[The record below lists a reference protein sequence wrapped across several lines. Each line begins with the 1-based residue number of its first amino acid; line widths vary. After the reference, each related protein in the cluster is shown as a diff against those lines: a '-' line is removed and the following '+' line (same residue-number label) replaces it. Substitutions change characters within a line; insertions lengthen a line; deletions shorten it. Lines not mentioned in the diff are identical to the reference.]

1 MTFHVGDSLGQYRV
15 DALIGE
21 GGFATVYK
29 GYQVSLD
36 RPVAIKV
43 LNERLSHNRGFVER
57 FRREAQA
64 TFSLKHPNIV
74 EVFDFQEID
83 GTSFMV
89 MEFVDGPSLRD
100 VLLGKGGFD
109 ARTGEEDATHL
120 REQLDATR
128 LHEDVD
134 GTRLHEEQADLSV
147 MKQLTG
153 HYEPLPVGVVAQIAE
168 HVCAALTYA
177 HKEGVIHRDLKPD
190 NVLISKDGRAL
201 LTDFGIA
208 RVQEENRLT
217 RTGATM
223 GTWAYMSPEQFSKP
237 EEVNSRTDI
246 YSLGIMLYEL
256 LTGSVP
262 FVGTD
267 TVVLQKHLS
276 EIPLRPRTIRGDIP
290 VAMEE
295 VVMKCLEKSPEKRY
309 PTTEEV
315 AQAILAEIKPMP
327 VTALFGTGKEKGG
340 LQKEKERTVE
350 LLCPQCGV
358 GFSAEGDSVICPGCG
373 TESKRQVA
381 VEQVE
386 GRVQA
391 GKEFVENFKFEPGL
405 SMDVR
410 AFLYRKTVKPVLM
423 REYEELVKNWAAGL
437 KKGSIV
443 APTTEEGDWP
453 DRKVTIASVKQILDF
468 NALWDSTAL
477 NDYIVEID
485 ERRERKKR
493 MAGLEGRAFLLLG
506 LLQSLGGA
514 GGLTNGQMV
523 SHYEAASGW
532 YDRSEQALKDFE
544 PQLAPVAR
552 FSKQFADVILRFPV
566 EPLGEL
572 PPAEIQPDAAI
583 GVKMDLNEYREYQGV
598 LERVQSQIN
607 RLKAEAQV
615 VLDIVKEQI
624 GQLVKQLEK
633 YKEAVENQKDIHQTQ
648 IATINGKFKRE
659 ISSLQKFI
667 QITHWT
673 ILLSPW
679 VLGLIGM
686 LILGLKFNSS
696 GLTAFGLMILAL
708 SSGFLYVRLPSLRQ
722 KLTWWDVSP
731 ILAGLLGLYLANQL
745 IGALVGAAG
754 ALGLWLAATRWSRI
768 RHSNPVSFLVVMLLA
783 AAPAVF
789 LQVYTYL
796 NLIRRGSNPEFLL
809 PEIGFDFIFGIIVG
823 WVYRNRKPK
832 LDSAQNRL
840 EAALMEEEA
849 AHQKELNGID
859 SNHSN
864 SLDQFKSSTD
874 KNIRTVTGKLEQAE
888 HMAYVL
894 SLRLLRARTTQE
906 LADTDK
912 LRSYTNE
919 LNKNRFQFIQVEEIP
934 TRPPENIQKRV
945 KR

>member
-1 MTFHVGDSLGQYRV
+1 MTFNVGDTLGQYQV

-29 GYQVSLD
+29 GYQASLD

-57 FRREAQA
+57 FRREAEA

-74 EVFDFQEID
+74 QVFDFQEID

-100 VLLGKGGFD
+100 VLLGKGGYD
-109 ARTGEEDATHL
+109 ARAGEEDATRL

-134 GTRLHEEQADLSV
+134 GTRLHEEQADLSA

-208 RVQEENRLT
+208 RVQEESRLT

-267 TVVLQKHLS
+267 TMVLQKHLS

-350 LLCPQCGV
+350 LHCPQCGI

-373 TESKRQVA
+373 KESKRQVA

-386 GRVQA
+386 GREQS

-410 AFLYRKTVKPVLM
+410 AFLYRKTIKPVLVG
-423 REYEELVKNWAAGL
+423 EYEEMEKKWAVSL
-437 KKGSIV
+437 KKGSVVTPTMEEANRPDGEKTV
-443 APTTEEGDWP
+443 AS
-453 DRKVTIASVKQILDF
+453 IKQILEF
-468 NALWDSTAL
+468 SALWNSAAL
-477 NDYIVEID
+477 NDYVVEID

-493 MAGLEGRAFLLLG
+493 MAGLEGRAFQLLG
-506 LLQSLGGA
+506 LFQSLGGA
-514 GGLTNGQMV
+514 KGQTNEQMV

-532 YDRSEQALKDFE
+532 YARSEQILEEFE
-544 PQLAPVAR
+544 PELAPVAG
-552 FSKQFADVILRFPV
+552 FSKQFANVILRFPV
-566 EPLGEL
+566 EPQREL
-572 PPAEIQPDAAI
+572 PPAEIQPDAAP
-583 GVKMDLNEYREYQGV
+583 GVKMDFNEYREYKGV
-598 LERVQSQIN
+598 LERIQEQIN
-607 RLKAEAQV
+607 RQKAEVQV
-615 VLDIVKEQI
+615 LLDKVEDQT
-624 GQLVKQLEK
+624 GQMVKQLEK
-633 YKEAVENQKDIHQTQ
+633 YKEEVEYQKNVHQTR
-648 IATINGKFKRE
+648 IATIKGKFEHE
-659 ISSLQKFI
+659 ISSLQKLI
-667 QITHWT
+667 QITGGV
-673 ILLSPW
+673 ILFLPW

-686 LILGLKFNSS
+686 IILGLNFGS
-696 GLTAFGLMILAL
+696 GLESFGLMILAVPL
-708 SSGFLYVRLPSLRQ
+708 GFLYVRLPSLRQ
-722 KLTWWDVSP
+722 KLTWWDASP
-731 ILAGLLGLYLANQL
+731 IFAGLLGLYLSNH
-745 IGALVGAAG
+745 IFGALVAATG

-768 RHSNPVSFLVVMLLA
+768 RHSNPVTFLVVMLLA
-783 AAPAVF
+783 ATPVVF
-789 LQVYTYL
+789 VQVYTFL
-796 NLIRRGSNPEFLL
+796 NLIHRGSNPNFLL
-809 PEIGFDFIFGIIVG
+809 PEIGIGFILGIIVAG
-823 WVYRNRKPK
+823 VYRNRKPK
-832 LDSAQNRL
+832 LDSANDRL
-840 EAALMEEEA
+840 ATALTEEGA
-849 AHQKELNGID
+849 AHQEKLAGID
-859 SNHSN
+859 SRRSN
-864 SLDQFKSSTD
+864 SLNQFKSSTD
-874 KNIRTVTGKLEQAE
+874 EDIRTLAGKLVEME
-888 HMAYVL
+888 HLAYEL
-894 SLRLLRARTTQE
+894 SLRFLRAKTTQE
-906 LADTDK
+906 LADTDA
-912 LRSYTNE
+912 LWSYTNE
-919 LNKNRFQFIQVEEIP
+919 LNQNRSQYIQVEEIP
-934 TRPPENIQKRV
+934 SRPADNIQRRV